1 MPRENKLS
9 DEVVENRRKIK
20 IASSAFK
27 EIDIANIGGQGEGS
41 GANPDGGDD
50 SNNGDGTDGTETA
63 ASADL
68 GEQGLNFST
77 DLSING
83 VSEHTD
89 LIGTNISSEVLI
101 DILSATNSVSIDKI
115 VIGSGT
121 TNSARRETNSL
132 DNPITPVSET
142 QSVTNNTDS
151 LTIDATIEYDESR
164 TLSEVAIQ
172 LSNGDLLQYD
182 VV

>member
-27 EIDIANIGGQGEGS
+27 EIDIANIGGQGDGS

-77 DLSING
+77 DLTING
-83 VSEHTD
+83 VSEHTN

-101 DILSATNSVSIDKI
+101 DILSSTNSVSIDKI
-115 VIGSGT
+115 VIGSGQT
-121 TNSARRETNSL
+121 TTVRRETNSL
-132 DNPITPVSET
+132 DNPITPNSET
-142 QSVTNNTDS
+142 QTVTNNTDS
-151 LTIDATIEYDESR
+151 LTVKATIEYDETK

-182 VV
+182 LV

>member
-27 EIDIANIGGQGEGS
+27 EIDIANIGGGGEG
-41 GANPDGGDD
+41 DDD
-50 SNNGDGTDGTETA
+50 SDNDGDGTDGTETA
-63 ASADL
+63 ANADL

-77 DLSING
+77 DLTING

-89 LIGTNISSEVLI
+89 LIGTNISSEILI
-101 DILSATNSVSIDKI
+101 DILSSTNSVSIDKI

-121 TNSARRETNSL
+121 TNTTRRETNFL

-142 QSVTNNTDS
+142 QNITNNTDS
-151 LTIDATIEYDESR
+151 LTIDATIEYDESK

-182 VV
+182 LV